1 MTDKKWYFDTIEEA
15 KAAMPK
21 WKKIYKAVNKLD
33 FGSNCISG
41 YFVPVSSKCKN
52 INGNDL
58 CHVVDYL
65 ELIEKRKKE
74 PTLGE
79 LLDEISQKQQ
89 DTKMTLQN
97 QAKELLPFV
106 QAMAEGKEVQ
116 FKCDGEWLTK
126 VCPNFVY
133 GIELRIAPETIIVNG
148 FEIEAPMK
156 EVPYIDE
163 PVFFSDATH
172 PLFCD
177 GCKWGASEF
186 HLNLLARGLCH
197 KTRAAAIAHAKAMIG
212 IDPNK

>member
-15 KAAMPK
+15 KAAMPEWDMILTTGKK
-21 WKKIYKAVNKLD
+21 WSGDTALNGVFCPIVNKRTTI
-33 FGSNCISG
+33 GEK
-41 YFVPVSSKCKN
+41 PW
-52 INGNDL
+52 INAKAWT
-58 CHVVDYL
+58 VV
-65 ELIEKRKKE
+65 EKRKKQ
-74 PTLGE
+74 PSN
-79 LLDEISQKQQ
+79 EIPPKQQ
-89 DTKMTLQN
+89 DSKMTLQN

-106 QAMAEGKEVQ
+106 QAMADGKEVQ
-116 FKCDGEWLTK
+116 FKFDGEWLTK

-133 GIELRIAPETIIVNG
+133 GVELRIAPETIIVNG
-148 FEIEAPMK
+148 FEIEAPIK
-156 EVPYIDE
+156 EAPYIDE

-212 IDPNK
+212 VDPNK